1 MWRCEDVRRLRDDVR
16 CKREEGRWKK
26 ELRPYAKAN
35 GIRTEPIV
43 KGIAF
48 KRPGRLDQFTY
59 T

>member
-1 MWRCEDVRRLRDDVR
+1 M
-16 CKREEGRWKK
+16 
-26 ELRPYAKAN
+26 LRPYAKAN

-48 KRPGRLDQFTY
+48 KRPARLDQFTY